1 MCDKSAPPAC
11 TEQVEALLKQK
22 LGARVWNLRL
32 VMEDGGIV
40 LQGHTCSYYA
50 KQLAQH
56 VAMAVLQLPIRAN
69 QIEVH

>member
-1 MCDKSAPPAC
+1 MSGNSAPTDP

-22 LGARVWNLRL
+22 LGGRVWNLRL

-56 VAMAVLQLPIRAN
+56 VAMEALQLPIRAN
-69 QIEVH
+69 QIKVH